1 MNGLFI
7 KKYPKE
13 FEELYMKVFN
23 TNKQDSVELIST
35 FVNLINNQ
43 ISYVR
48 KTSISEFKN
57 DYIDSYF
64 EKKFSTFNTDN
75 YVIEGSLNDEMYTK
89 ISNVKILEFTPDRT
103 NTLFNGLFSITNTNK
118 SINSYVKITVNKI
131 VPLIKENKVEMDVPE
146 FEKYFD
152 VYSSD
157 QIMAMRLLT
166 HDIMKAL
173 IDFYKK
179 HNIYFE
185 IVFKHN
191 KIYIRFYTGSLFELK
206 NYENKNKKLIF
217 KDYCVLEFIIEVIT
231 KVNIVLREIE
241 V

>member
-64 EKKFSTFNTDN
+64 G
-75 YVIEGSLNDEMYTK
+75 Y
-89 ISNVKILEFTPDRT
+89 ISFFWLLICLLIIL
-103 NTLFNGLFSITNTNK
+103 
-118 SINSYVKITVNKI
+118 Y
-131 VPLIKENKVEMDVPE
+131 
-146 FEKYFD
+146 
-152 VYSSD
+152 
-157 QIMAMRLLT
+157 
-166 HDIMKAL
+166 
-173 IDFYKK
+173 
-179 HNIYFE
+179 
-185 IVFKHN
+185 
-191 KIYIRFYTGSLFELK
+191 
-206 NYENKNKKLIF
+206 
-217 KDYCVLEFIIEVIT
+217 
-231 KVNIVLREIE
+231 
-241 V
+241 